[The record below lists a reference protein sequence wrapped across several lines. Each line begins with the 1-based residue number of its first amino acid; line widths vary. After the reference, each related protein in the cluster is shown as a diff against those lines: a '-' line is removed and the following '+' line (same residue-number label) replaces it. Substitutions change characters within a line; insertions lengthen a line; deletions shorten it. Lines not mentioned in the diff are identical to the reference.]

1 MPLPSPRR
9 SRRCWAGT
17 SSQRAGM
24 TDRPASP
31 RGRLSCVIHGR
42 VQGVGYRWY
51 VRDHARRL
59 DISGTVRNCADG
71 TVEVH
76 AAAPETT
83 LAAFRVILFS
93 GPLGAEVER
102 LVEMMPS
109 AGSLPSPFVILR

>member
-1 MPLPSPRR
+1 
-9 SRRCWAGT
+9 
-17 SSQRAGM
+17 M

-42 VQGVGYRWY
+42 VQGVGFRWY

-59 DISGTVRNCADG
+59 GIAGTVRNGADG

-83 LAAFRVILFS
+83 LAAFRMILFS
-93 GPLGAEVER
+93 GPPGADVER
-102 LVEMMPS
+102 LVDTTPS
-109 AGSLPSPFVILR
+109 VAPLPSPFVILR

>member
-1 MPLPSPRR
+1 
-9 SRRCWAGT
+9 
-17 SSQRAGM
+17 M

-42 VQGVGYRWY
+42 VQGVGFRWY
-51 VRDHARRL
+51 VRDQARRH
-59 DISGTVRNCADG
+59 DIAGTVRNREDG

-93 GPLGAEVER
+93 GPPGAEVER
-102 LVEMMPS
+102 LVETTPPVDP
-109 AGSLPSPFVILR
+109 LPSPFVILR

>member
-1 MPLPSPRR
+1 MPPPSLRR
-9 SRRCWAGT
+9 SRRCWAGA
-17 SSQRAGM
+17 SSKRTRM
-24 TDRPASP
+24 TESPVSP

-42 VQGVGYRWY
+42 VQGVGFRWY

-59 DISGTVRNCADG
+59 DIAGTVRNGEDG

-93 GPLGAEVER
+93 GPPGAAVER
-102 LVEMMPS
+102 LVETTPS
-109 AGSLPSPFVILR
+109 VSSLPSPFVILR